1 MTALPPGLLWPVD
14 AVKLLRTLWIK
25 DKLGL
30 GVEVFTADDMARL
43 SRLINLKRRLD
54 MPAPERRLARGGRVE
69 QELQPGDPVEAGRTP
84 DGGVKLS
91 RLELNLNIASLQ
103 AKAATEHQQKK
114 MMREMLT
121 LLLGTAKV
129 GTVFLASASGRQ
141 FEMAPSFWYSSSAPR
156 AWKGE
161 EVQWLFGKPPQW
173 KGRVLVDRESL
184 MNEVR
189 SWGETNAQPREGET
203 KTAYIIR
210 ALNMKKVRE
219 ISAKEG
225 REIAPYWLKA
235 KGLPSAPKDIAAEA
249 LRMTS
254 LIRKL
259 VPRDDSQP
267 KSKPKSKPKRTR
279 REPGANRERREGE
292 PASRAKRR

>member
-1 MTALPPGLLWPVD
+1 MTDLPPGLLWPAD
-14 AVKLLRTLWIK
+14 AVELLRTLWIQ

-30 GVEVFTADDMARL
+30 GVVVFTADDADRL
-43 SRLINLKRRLD
+43 SRLMNLKRRLD
-54 MPAPERRLARGGRVE
+54 MPAPERRLARYGRVE
-69 QELQPGDPVEAGRTP
+69 QEPLEAGRAP
-84 DGGVKLS
+84 GGGVKLS
-91 RLELNLNIASLQ
+91 RLELNLNIKSLQ
-103 AKAATEHQQKK
+103 AKADTEHQQKK
-114 MMREMLT
+114 MVREMLT
-121 LLLGTAKV
+121 QLLGTATV

-161 EVQWLFGKPPQW
+161 QVQWLFGKPPPW
-173 KGRVLVDRESL
+173 EGRVLVDRESL

-203 KTAYIIR
+203 KTAYIMR
-210 ALNMKKVRE
+210 ALNMKEVRG
-219 ISAKEG
+219 ISTKEG
-225 REIAPYWLKA
+225 KKLAPYWLKA
-235 KGLPSAPKDIAAEA
+235 KGFPCAPDDIAAEA
-249 LRMTS
+249 KLMTS

-259 VPRDDSQP
+259 APRDDSKP
-267 KSKPKSKPKRTR
+267 KSKPKPKPKRTR